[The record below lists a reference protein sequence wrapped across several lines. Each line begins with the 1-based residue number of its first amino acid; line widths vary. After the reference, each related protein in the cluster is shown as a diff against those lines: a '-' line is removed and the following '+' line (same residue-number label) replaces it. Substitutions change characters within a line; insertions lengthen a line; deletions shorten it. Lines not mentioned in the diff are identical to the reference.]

1 MRDTTLGTGAYG
13 QVCKATLDEL
23 PCAAKLL
30 HPILVDPNNPRNRT
44 RFEQE
49 CRFLSEIRHPNI
61 VQYLGVAQDGETGLP
76 VLLMELMDDSLTH
89 FLEQS
94 EEPLA
99 YHVQVNISH
108 DIALA
113 VAFLHL
119 NRIVHRD
126 LSSNNVLLIGAGSRA
141 KVTDFGMSKLTEL
154 NPRMTGLTKCP
165 GTPAYMSPEA
175 LLDPPVYTEKL
186 DCFQTGV
193 LMIQTITRKF
203 PDPGPAM
210 NRERDAR
217 FPTGWHITAVP
228 EVERRQSHLSLI
240 PRTHPMLG
248 VAMDCLKDTDSERPS
263 AQQICRYLSALKEA
277 PQYGQSLEGRGGERD
292 GEVHEREE
300 LIQQLRQGNHERERE
315 VRERE
320 RDIER
325 LQSQLQQKE
334 GEVRER
340 EREVR
345 EVKEMAREREREVRE
360 REGDIERLQSQ
371 LQQKEGEVRE
381 REREVREVREMA
393 REREREVRE
402 VRGEIRSLQNEV
414 QEKESEKVEEI
425 QRLQRVIR
433 EKDQTI
439 HQLQQIQQSAPSYT
453 DSERPSAQQICR
465 YLSALKEAPQYGQ
478 SFEGR
483 GGERDGEVEEREGLI
498 QQLRQE
504 NQEREREVREK
515 EGDIERLQSQLQQ
528 KEGEIRERE
537 REVREREG
545 DIGCL
550 QVQLQQKVEEI
561 REGAL
566 KVEEIQHLQRIIQ
579 EKDQTIHQLQQVQQ
593 SAPSYTCLVSG
604 PGLQSAT
611 ANHPTHVRVEV
622 RDSSGRPLS
631 WQQNVTAEL
640 VLQSTSQ
647 ATPTSGGQWPLSKK
661 ALPRSDQPPAIDA
674 TVAMISP
681 SRYEVSYTAVRRGQ
695 HKLHVRVNG
704 SEINGSPFTITVY
717 PDPTQLGSPVRV
729 VTGLNEPYGI
739 AINSRGEMV
748 VTEYGGHQVSVLDIR
763 GQRVRTFGS
772 DGDRPEQM
780 ICPAGIAV
788 DDVDNI
794 YVSSWHKLQK
804 FTSSGELIKCVGQR
818 GSKEGEFDD
827 PRGVTIHSNQVYV
840 CDPFNQHIQVFD
852 LDLNFIQS
860 ISLNSKGRRK
870 LDFPYDVAFDT
881 AGNMYVA
888 EYGNERVQVMDSSGQ
903 FIRAFGQGGEGKLSK
918 PTALY
923 IADKHVYV
931 SDYSQHRIAVYQTS
945 GHFVTSFGRRGHGE
959 GELYF
964 PYCITSCA
972 NGFIH
977 VCDCKK
983 NEVQTF

>member
-1 MRDTTLGTGAYG
+1 MVTSSSISSLVHSLLLAPIVMAQQQFRFGTLRLMRDATLGTGAYG

-76 VLLMELMDDSLTH
+76 VLLMELMDNSPTH

-119 NRIVHRD
+119 NHIVHRD

-186 DCFQTGV
+186 DCFQAGV

-210 NRERDAR
+210 NRVRDAR
-217 FPTGWHITAVP
+217 FPTGWFITPVR

-240 PRTHPMLG
+240 PQTHPMLRIA
-248 VAMDCLKDTDSERPS
+248 VDCLKDTDSERPS
-263 AQQICRYLSALKEA
+263 AQKICRYLSALKEA
-277 PQYGQSLEGRGGERD
+277 PQYGQSLERRGGERD
-292 GEVHEREE
+292 GEVEEREE
-300 LIQQLRQGNHERERE
+300 LIQQLRQDNEERERE
-315 VRERE
+315 V
-320 RDIER
+320 
-325 LQSQLQQKE
+325 
-334 GEVRER
+334 
-340 EREVR
+340 
-345 EVKEMAREREREVRE
+345 REREREVRE

-371 LQQKEGEVRE
+371 LQRKEGEVRE
-381 REREVREVREMA
+381 REREVREVRE
-393 REREREVRE
+393 
-402 VRGEIRSLQNEV
+402 EIRSLQNEV
-414 QEKESEKVEEI
+414 REREREKVEEI
-425 QRLQRVIR
+425 QRLQRVVQG
-433 EKDQTI
+433 KDQTI
-439 HQLQQIQQSAPSYT
+439 HQLQQT
-453 DSERPSAQQICR
+453 
-465 YLSALKEAPQYGQ
+465 
-478 SFEGR
+478 
-483 GGERDGEVEEREGLI
+483 
-498 QQLRQE
+498 
-504 NQEREREVREK
+504 
-515 EGDIERLQSQLQQ
+515 
-528 KEGEIRERE
+528 
-537 REVREREG
+537 
-545 DIGCL
+545 
-550 QVQLQQKVEEI
+550 
-561 REGAL
+561 
-566 KVEEIQHLQRIIQ
+566 
-579 EKDQTIHQLQQVQQ
+579 QQ

-611 ANHPTHVRVEV
+611 ANHPTRVIVEV
-622 RDSSGRPLS
+622 SDSSGRPLS

-640 VLQSTSQ
+640 VPPSTSQAKPTPQ
-647 ATPTSGGQWPLSKK
+647 ATPTSGGPWPWSKK
-661 ALPRSDQPPAIDA
+661 TLPKSDQPPA
-674 TVAMISP
+674 VAVISP
-681 SRYEVSYTAVRRGQ
+681 SRYEVSYTAVRQGQ
-695 HKLHVRVNG
+695 HKLHIQVNG
-704 SEINGSPFTITVY
+704 CEINGSPFTITVY

-729 VTGLNEPYGI
+729 VTDLRRPYGI
-739 AINSRGEMV
+739 AVNSRGEMV
-748 VTEYGGHQVSVLDIR
+748 VTEKGDHQVSVFDIR

-772 DGDRPEQM
+772 HGVRPEQM
-780 ICPAGIAV
+780 IKPAGIAV

-840 CDPFNQHIQVFD
+840 CDRNNHRVQVFD
-852 LDLNFIQS
+852 LDLNFIRS
-860 ISLNSKGRRK
+860 IRSHGKGRGKFDRP
-870 LDFPYDVAFDT
+870 LDVAFDT

-888 EYGNERVQVMDSSGQ
+888 EFGNERVQVMDSSGQ
-903 FIRAFGQGGEGKLSK
+903 FIRAFGQEREGKLSG
-918 PTALY
+918 PTALH
-923 IADKHVYV
+923 IADKYVYV
-931 SDYSQHRIAVYQTS
+931 SDQSQQRIAVYQTS

-959 GELYF
+959 GELHS

-977 VCDCKK
+977 VCDYD
-983 NEVQTF
+983 NNRIQIF